1 MNQFWTQQILN
12 HLSLPDE
19 TIPGQTLI
27 EIYGNQ
33 RVLIEQ
39 HKGVVQYSTEQI
51 LVRMKQGMLGIYGS
65 DLHLCRMIPSQL
77 IICGQVHCVKF
88 EEADSL

>member
-1 MNQFWTQQILN
+1 MNQSWTQQILN

-33 RVLIEQ
+33 RVLIEH
-39 HKGVVQYSTEQI
+39 HKGVVQYSTERI
-51 LVRMKQGMLGIYGS
+51 LVRMKQGILGIYGS
-65 DLHLCRMIPSQL
+65 NLHLCRMIPSQL
-77 IICGQVHCVKF
+77 IICGQVYCIKL
-88 EEADSL
+88 EEADCL